1 MAKKTVKKKRSQEA
15 DNDIWGS
22 LSVFFTNERLRFLVG
37 LLLCF
42 AVIYVSIAMASFFF
56 TGGADQSAIEN
67 VPLKDLLINRGRV
80 QNWAGV
86 RGAFI
91 ADLIMNRWFGVASFF
106 LLYFFGSLG
115 VYLMGVCR
123 MSVVRFS
130 ERLRRLVSIF
140 RGASRI

>member
-1 MAKKTVKKKRSQEA
+1 MAKKTIKKKRSQEA

-22 LSVFFTNERLRFLVG
+22 LSIFFTSERLRFLAG

-42 AVIYVSIAMASFFF
+42 AVIYIGIAMASFFF

-86 RGAFI
+86 HGAFI
-91 ADLIMNRWFGVASFF
+91 TDLF
-106 LLYFFGSLG
+106 LLLPY
-115 VYLMGVCR
+115 
-123 MSVVRFS
+123 
-130 ERLRRLVSIF
+130 
-140 RGASRI
+140 

>member
-91 ADLIMNRWFGVASFF
+91 ANLIQLEIGRAS
-106 LLYFFGSLG
+106 
-115 VYLMGVCR
+115 CR
-123 MSVVRFS
+123 
-130 ERLRRLVSIF
+130 ERV
-140 RGASRI
+140 